1 MELLGVGLFAGL
13 DRGTLERLA
22 AGAVR
27 RRFAAGEVL
36 CREGEPCTTLF
47 AITSGLASVSMA
59 GVQVSLMRR
68 GDVAGELG
76 LFSGQP
82 RTAMVEAVVTTE
94 VLELDRLV
102 VADLFASH
110 PELLENLEGVFRRRL
125 IGANRRLVDRGRG
138 EATLVIAG
146 PSAGALLSQAF
157 GCARQAVPRDVLTVQ
172 LGPGPL
178 PASLQF
184 PDPDELLG
192 RLDDLLDGHAFVL
205 AAAWGCADTSAL
217 AQVAAVADR
226 IVAVGEPE
234 ESDRAI
240 AGLGAAAVRA
250 ERVDLLGNALGR
262 HGRLATTGRSAAGP
276 WLARHLTRSKLGLA
290 LGAGGAKG
298 YAHVA
303 VLAALEQAGY
313 TIDAVG
319 GTSLGALIA
328 ARIAMR
334 EPSAAIRELLDEAF
348 NEETV
353 RQIFS
358 LGLSGTSAGKDDMRA
373 ICERFGGGLTA
384 AELNIPLVVMCADLD
399 NRAPAPIADGP
410 VGSALVATTSLAGFF
425 PPYEQDGRRLVDG
438 VALIPVPV
446 DAVRE
451 AGADLVI
458 GVNLMSRQTLPAWP
472 GTEPPG
478 RPAGRQ
484 RALET
489 LLEVMDLM
497 QLDASTSHA
506 TRADVVITPQFGPC
520 TWRDFGLADRFLDA
534 GTEAAL
540 PAIQR
545 LRQLASPVTPDSLD
559 QLGGLFM
566 ATQFT
571 LADLREILTG
581 RIGVDEADIPDD
593 PDTTFDDI
601 GLDSLAIMELQ
612 LEVEQR
618 YGLRVP
624 EEDAEK
630 ISSFREAV
638 DYINGKLAERG

>member
-1 MELLGVGLFAGL
+1 MELDGVDLFAGL
-13 DRGTLERLA
+13 DRGTLGQLA

-36 CREGEPCTTLF
+36 CREGEPCSTLL
-47 AITSGLASVSMA
+47 AITSGLASVSVA

-76 LFSGQP
+76 LFSGRP
-82 RTAMVEAVVTTE
+82 RTARVEAVVTTE
-94 VLELDRLV
+94 TLELDRRV
-102 VADLFASH
+102 VAGLFAGH

-125 IGANRRLVDRGRG
+125 IGVDRRLVDRGRG
-138 EATLVIAG
+138 ETTLVIAG
-146 PSAGALLSQAF
+146 PSAGALLTQAF
-157 GCARQAVPRDVLTVQ
+157 GCACGAVPREVLTVQ

-178 PASLQF
+178 PASLRF

-192 RLDDLLDGHAFVL
+192 RLDDLLAGHAFVL
-205 AAAWGCADTSAL
+205 AAARGCVDTSAL
-217 AQVAAVADR
+217 AQVAAAVDR
-226 IVAVGEPE
+226 IVVVGEPG

-240 AGLGAAAVRA
+240 AGLGAAAARA
-250 ERVDLLGNALGR
+250 ERVDLLANALER
-262 HGRLATTGRSAAGP
+262 HGRLATTGRSGAGP
-276 WLARHLTRSKLGLA
+276 WLARHLTRSKLGVA

-313 TIDAVG
+313 AVDAVG

-334 EPSAAIRELLDEAF
+334 EPSTAIGEMLDEAF
-348 NEETV
+348 NEQTV
-353 RQIFS
+353 REIFS
-358 LGLSGTSAGKDDMRA
+358 IGLSGTSAGKDAMRGV
-373 ICERFGGGLTA
+373 CERFGGGRMA
-384 AELNIPLVVMCADLD
+384 AELDIPLVVMCADLD

-410 VGSALVATTSLAGFF
+410 VANALVATTSLAGFF

-472 GTEPPG
+472 GTQATG
-478 RPAGRQ
+478 RPPGRQ
-484 RALET
+484 RAFET

-497 QLDASTSHA
+497 QVDASTSHTA
-506 TRADVVITPQFGPC
+506 RADVVITPQFGPC
-520 TWRDFGLADRFLDA
+520 TWRDFGLADRFLNA
-534 GTEAAL
+534 GAEAAL

-545 LRQLASPVTPDSLD
+545 LRQLASP
-559 QLGGLFM
+559 
-566 ATQFT
+566 
-571 LADLREILTG
+571 I
-581 RIGVDEADIPDD
+581 IPN
-593 PDTTFDDI
+593 P
-601 GLDSLAIMELQ
+601 SAH
-612 LEVEQR
+612 
-618 YGLRVP
+618 
-624 EEDAEK
+624 
-630 ISSFREAV
+630 
-638 DYINGKLAERG
+638 